1 MAGTN
6 NGKPAYACVKRPNWP
21 GCGRLAIAREP
32 LDELIEEAVLRRL
45 DGPLLA
51 TRLHPGPDDAGEA
64 AREVGQLEQ
73 RLDEAAEMFADGE
86 IDRRAWLV
94 TRKRLGERL
103 AAARRRLSKESSA
116 AALDHFRSRAGVLRR
131 EWPDCSVDQRR
142 AVVVA
147 AIPGGIQIA
156 PAVRGRNRFDADRI
170 TTVGWAD
177 LLSAA
182 GDTRRRPSG

>member
-1 MAGTN
+1 LTWR
-6 NGKPAYACVKRPNWP
+6 RPNWP

-64 AREVGQLEQ
+64 AREVRQLDQ

-94 TRKRLGERL
+94 TRKRLDEPPT
-103 AAARRRLSKESSA
+103 ACNS
-116 AALDHFRSRAGVLRR
+116 
-131 EWPDCSVDQRR
+131 
-142 AVVVA
+142 
-147 AIPGGIQIA
+147 
-156 PAVRGRNRFDADRI
+156 
-170 TTVGWAD
+170 
-177 LLSAA
+177 
-182 GDTRRRPSG
+182 